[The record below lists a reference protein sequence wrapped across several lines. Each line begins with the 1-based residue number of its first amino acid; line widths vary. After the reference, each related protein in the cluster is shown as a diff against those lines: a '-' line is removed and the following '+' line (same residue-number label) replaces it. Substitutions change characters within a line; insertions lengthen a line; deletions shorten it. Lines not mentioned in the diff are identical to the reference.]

1 MLEAS
6 RPSAVKINFFPIGK
20 DVFLDQ
26 IPGVIAV
33 KIGLEFRLPHL
44 CRYRVAG
51 CAKDMLI
58 LHHHILDLIQLFDGT
73 CQILFHT
80 GRNFLHG
87 NTFGQ

>member
-6 RPSAVKINFFPIGK
+6 RPPAVKINFFPIGK
-20 DVFLDQ
+20 GVFLDQ

-44 CRYRVAG
+44 TRYRVSR
-51 CAKDMLI
+51 CANDMLVLHHYI
-58 LHHHILDLIQLFDGT
+58 LHLIQLFDGT

-80 GRNFLHG
+80 GGNFLHG